1 MGGAIGFI
9 AFGFFSKRKNYRGK
23 PKWHWVGTDCFY
35 MLGKVQFD
43 QDCNWTEE
51 VMINNYG

>member
-9 AFGFFSKRKNYRGK
+9 AFGFFSKRKKYRGK

-43 QDCNWTEE
+43 QDCNGTEE